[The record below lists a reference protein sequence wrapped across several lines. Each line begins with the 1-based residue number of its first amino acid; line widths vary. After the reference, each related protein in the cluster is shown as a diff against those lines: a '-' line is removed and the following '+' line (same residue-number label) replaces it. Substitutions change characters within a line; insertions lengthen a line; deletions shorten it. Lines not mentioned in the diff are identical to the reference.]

1 MKYYSKSALAA
12 ILFTGFLVPAFAAG
26 DAPATDTPD
35 TTKVL
40 TDLQKAEKKCKDTK
54 GKVWD
59 VKNKKCVDQAAMLLD
74 DESIYE
80 TGRYLAVNGR
90 YDEAITV
97 LNGVANPNDKRVL
110 TYLGYS
116 YRKSGQ
122 IDVGMKYY
130 ADALAVDPNYVL
142 VREYLG
148 EAYIQKGDL
157 AGARNQL
164 AEIETRCGETC
175 GVYVDLAK
183 KIDLAAK
190 I

>member
-59 VKNKKCVDQAAMLLD
+59 IKNKKCVDQAAMLLD

-97 LNGVANPNDKRVL
+97 LDGVANPNDKRVL

-148 EAYIQKGDL
+148 EAYLQKGDL
-157 AGARNQL
+157 AAARNQL